1 MKLIVGLG
9 NIGKEYENTR
19 HNTGFMTI
27 DYFANKYNAQFKL
40 ETKLE
45 GLISTLLINNEKVIL
60 LKPTTYMNLSGNSI
74 SKVLNYYKID
84 VKDMLVIH
92 DDLDLTCGSI
102 RFRNKGSAGGHNGL
116 KSIISHIGEN
126 FNRCK
131 IGIDKGNDVIN
142 HVISKFSKEE
152 IISINNA
159 IEKVSDAIIDFICGK
174 SIDELMNKY
183 NLKEKNE
190 A

>member
-1 MKLIVGLG
+1 
-9 NIGKEYENTR
+9 
-19 HNTGFMTI
+19 
-27 DYFANKYNAQFKL
+27 
-40 ETKLE
+40 
-45 GLISTLLINNEKVIL
+45 
-60 LKPTTYMNLSGNSI
+60 
-74 SKVLNYYKID
+74 
-84 VKDMLVIH
+84 MLVIH

-102 RFRNKGSAGGHNGL
+102 RFRNRGSAGGHNGL

-142 HVISKFSKEE
+142 HVLSKFGKEE
-152 IISINNA
+152 LISINNA
-159 IEKVSDAIIDFICGK
+159 IEKVSDAIYDFICGK
-174 SIDELMNKY
+174 TIDELMNKY